1 MFEGRIKTLEQDE
14 LPGAACYNP
23 LARAIKFCR
32 AMPPLLLLR
41 ISAEGGMVI
50 DFDMANLK
58 KMLARPDMPFQCKVA
73 KKKLLVTAGNVWLCD
88 RTLVAGKLEIKDLDG
103 DLAVWVK
110 FTKSAAQI
118 KTGKDF
124 PPALDITEKECNWP
138 IAFIEDD
145 KGTFIVHPRYEG
157 DIVVLTMPHIF
168 LSGYDDGEE
177 PLMRIC
183 RNGNERYHTTTECE
197 DDE

>member
-1 MFEGRIKTLEQDE
+1 MFEGRIKLIERNE
-14 LPGAACYNP
+14 LPGAAWYNP

-32 AMPPLLLLR
+32 AMPPLLLLKV
-41 ISAEGGMVI
+41 SPEGGMII
-50 DFDMANLK
+50 DFDIAALRR
-58 KMLARPDMPFQCKVA
+58 MLARPAMPFQCSVSGDT
-73 KKKLLVTAGNVWLCD
+73 LLVTGGNVWLCD
-88 RTLVAGKLEIKDLDG
+88 RKLVATGREKKDLDG
-103 DLAVWVK
+103 NLAVWVRFSK
-110 FTKSAAQI
+110 TEARI
-118 KTGKDF
+118 RTGKDF

-168 LSGYDDGEE
+168 LPEYDSEAL
-177 PLMRIC
+177 LMRIC
-183 RNGNERYHTTTECE
+183 RNGNERYYATTECK